1 MKKILIMAAVAFMF
15 SACNK
20 CKECTHDDFE
30 YETWDSNTGTTE
42 TYGDQIREVCS
53 DNFESKAD
61 FKDYIEAMEDE
72 DWECKSDFWN

>member
-20 CKECTHDDFE
+20 CKECTHDDYE

-42 TYGDQIREVCS
+42 TYGDQILEVCS